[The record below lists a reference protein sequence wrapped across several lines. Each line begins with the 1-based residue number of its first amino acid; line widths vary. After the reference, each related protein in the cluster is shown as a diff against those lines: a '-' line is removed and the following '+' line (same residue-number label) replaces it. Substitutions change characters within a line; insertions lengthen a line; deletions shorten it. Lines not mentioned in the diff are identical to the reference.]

1 MDVTSALQAPMGR
14 GNAMGSKAKI
24 LLIDD
29 DPDFVEAT
37 RTVLESVP
45 YEVVVAYDG
54 EEGMKKVREEKP
66 DLILL
71 DIIMP
76 APDGFQICEKLKRD
90 PDLQQIPVIML
101 TSLSQRLGETTYSLT
116 DGMML
121 EAEDFIDKPVRP
133 AELLTR
139 VARLLKWR
147 QRSG

>member
-1 MDVTSALQAPMGR
+1 MVWECG
-14 GNAMGSKAKI
+14 GVGKI

-45 YEVVVAYDG
+45 YEVIVAYDG
-54 EEGMKKVREEKP
+54 DEGLVKVQEERP

-76 APDGFQICEKLKRD
+76 TKDGFYVCEKLKSD
-90 PDLQQIPVIML
+90 PELWDIPIIML
-101 TSLSQRLGETTYSLT
+101 TSLSQRISDTAFSVH

-121 EAEDFIDKPVRP
+121 EADDFIDKPVRP
-133 AELLTR
+133 KELLAR
-139 VARLLKWR
+139 IARLLKR
-147 QRSG
+147 VSTDGVNG

>member
-1 MDVTSALQAPMGR
+1 MAEAR
-14 GNAMGSKAKI
+14 I

-45 YEVVVAYDG
+45 YDIIVAYDG
-54 EEGMKKVREEKP
+54 DEGLVKVQEERP

-76 APDGFQICEKLKRD
+76 TQDGFHVCEKLKSD
-90 PDLQQIPVIML
+90 PELWHIPVIML
-101 TSLSQRLGETTYSLT
+101 TSLAQHIGSTTYSVQ

-121 EAEDFIDKPVRP
+121 EADDFIDKPVRP
-133 AELLTR
+133 KELLAR
-139 VARLLKWR
+139 VARLLK
-147 QRSG
+147 

>member
-1 MDVTSALQAPMGR
+1 MAE
-14 GNAMGSKAKI
+14 AKI

-54 EEGMKKVREEKP
+54 DEGLEKVQEERP

-76 APDGFQICEKLKRD
+76 TKDGFYVCEKLKGD
-90 PDLQQIPVIML
+90 PDLWDIPVIML
-101 TSLSQRLGETTYSLT
+101 TSLSQHISDTAYSLQ

-121 EAEDFIDKPVRP
+121 EADDFIDKPVLP
-133 AELLTR
+133 KELLAR
-139 VARLLKWR
+139 VARLLKR
-147 QRSG
+147 

>member
-1 MDVTSALQAPMGR
+1 MAEPGAET
-14 GNAMGSKAKI
+14 KI

-45 YEVVVAYDG
+45 YEVIVAYDG
-54 EEGMKKVREEKP
+54 DDGLIKVQEERP

-76 APDGFQICEKLKRD
+76 TQDGFYVCEKLKSD
-90 PDLQQIPVIML
+90 PELWHIPVVML
-101 TSLSQRLGETTYSLT
+101 TSLSQRISDTAYSMH

-121 EAEDFIDKPVRP
+121 EADDFIDKPVRP
-133 AELLTR
+133 AELLAR
-139 VARLLKWR
+139 VARLLKR
-147 QRSG
+147 